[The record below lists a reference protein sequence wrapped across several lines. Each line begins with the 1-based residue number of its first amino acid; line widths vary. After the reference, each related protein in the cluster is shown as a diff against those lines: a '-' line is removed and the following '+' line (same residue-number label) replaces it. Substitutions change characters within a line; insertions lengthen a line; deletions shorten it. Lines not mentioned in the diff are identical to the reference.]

1 MFDKQK
7 SSHPDFYLSY
17 IQSAL
22 KRIENEQ
29 VHQRKDLS
37 VINALL
43 KTLMSDIGTQRQ
55 VDDYFESHETSPQT
69 DEDNKRDDEG

>member
-1 MFDKQK
+1 MFEKYK
-7 SSHPDFYLSY
+7 SSDPDFYLSY
-17 IQSAL
+17 IQRAL

-43 KTLMSDIGTQRQ
+43 KSFMSDIGTQRQ

-69 DEDNKRDDEG
+69 DEDNKRDLD